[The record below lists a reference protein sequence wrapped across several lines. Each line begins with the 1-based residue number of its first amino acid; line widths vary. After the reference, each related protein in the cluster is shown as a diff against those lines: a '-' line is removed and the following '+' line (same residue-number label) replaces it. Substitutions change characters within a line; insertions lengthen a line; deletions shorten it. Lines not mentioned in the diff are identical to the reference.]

1 MKPSPAVQ
9 CPKCSVQNPPESHF
23 CNSCGHTISSISQA
37 PTATAESPAE
47 IAAAAA
53 PAPVGRL
60 ISSDSLPVGGF
71 TPGMVLAG
79 RYRIIGLIGRG
90 GMGEVYRADDLKL
103 GQPVALKFL
112 PKQLADD
119 AVRRE
124 RLFAEV
130 RIARQVSHP
139 NICRVYDI
147 AELEGRHFLTME
159 YIDGE
164 DLASLLK
171 RIGNLH
177 GAKALDVAR
186 QLCAGLAAA
195 HDKGVLHRDLK
206 PANVMIDGR
215 GRVRIT
221 DFGLAVAE
229 EEEPADKDVSG
240 TPPYMAPEQF
250 AGKGASV
257 RSDIYAL
264 GLIFYEVFT
273 GRRAFDAKTLAE
285 LRSKK
290 ETSSPIAPSEIARDI
305 DPIVERVILRCVEK
319 DPRQRPAS
327 AAQVAAALPG
337 GDPLAAAIA
346 AGETPSPEMV
356 AASGSTEGLK
366 PWIAWLCLACIILG
380 IGTVLMWRTQFHILH
395 RAPIERSP
403 EVLEQTARDI
413 LRDIGYPDPPADKA
427 YNFFSA
433 DRFLDYVEKNN
444 KSKDRRQE
452 IPALAIQFWYRQS
465 PGILF
470 TSYPLSTGVTTT
482 DPSFTAGGESIVWMD
497 SRGHLT
503 GLRVIPNNDGKMSG
517 EVSLPD
523 WSRLF
528 KAAGLDPAKFTAAQ
542 PELNPSVYADTR
554 AAWTGT
560 LPGFPGTTIRIE
572 AAACQGKP
580 VSWRM
585 IFPEYDNYSTATLP
599 SDRAQPRTRP
609 GGEAIATFFILLAA
623 LPIFFARRNLRM
635 GRGDRRGATRLALFI
650 FLLLAVRWVFGA
662 HHVVSYNEFF
672 LFIFSASW
680 WLLVTGWLWLIYI
693 ALEPFARRRWP
704 ATLVSWNRLLA
715 GDHRDPLV
723 GRDLLIGCTS
733 AAAFAALIILIQRF
747 QNMLGA
753 TQAPF
758 TTALS
763 LMPGFS
769 SIFAA
774 ILQFIAMSIFVGLA
788 AAFLVFVLQVLLKR
802 TWAVGIVLILLLS
815 LFTLSETPSLIA
827 VIATA
832 LTSGLIVYLLYLLL
846 RYGLLALI
854 ACLLFFLIILNFPF
868 TTQLSAWYS
877 GVGLTGLAL
886 LLAFALY
893 AFHTSLASIP
903 TEGSRANK
911 IGQNLRFGVG
921 KTLV

>member
-1 MKPSPAVQ
+1 MV
-9 CPKCSVQNPPESHF
+9 CP
-23 CNSCGHTISSISQA
+23 SCGGELSAAHRFCQFCGAPVSSLSQA
-37 PTATAESPAE
+37 PTAEVCNEPAQ
-47 IAAAAA
+47 IPVAAPAAI

-60 ISSDSLPVGGF
+60 ISSDSVPVGGF
-71 TPGMVLAG
+71 TPGMVLTG

-112 PKQLADD
+112 PKALADD
-119 AVRRE
+119 SVRRE

-139 NICRVYDI
+139 NITRVYDI
-147 AELEGRHFLTME
+147 SEFEGRHFLTME

-171 RIGNLH
+171 RIGSLH

-221 DFGLAVAE
+221 DFGLAVASGE
-229 EEEPADKDVSG
+229 DVAEGDVSG

-250 AGKGASV
+250 AGKGASI
-257 RSDIYAL
+257 RSDIHAL

-273 GRRAFDAKTLAE
+273 GRRAFEAQTLAE

-305 DPIVERVILRCVEK
+305 DPIVERVILRCIEK

-356 AASGSTEGLK
+356 AASGSAVGLK
-366 PWIAWLCLACIILG
+366 PWIAWVCLGCIILG
-380 IGTVLMWRTQFHILH
+380 IGTVLMWRSQFHILH
-395 RAPIERSP
+395 RVPIERPP
-403 EVLEQTARDI
+403 EVLAQTARDI

-427 YNFFSA
+427 YDFFSV
-433 DRFLDYVEKNN
+433 DRYLDYVEKND
-444 KSKDRRQE
+444 KSRDRYKK

-470 TSYPLSTGVTTT
+470 TSYPLTTGVTPS
-482 DPSFTAGGESIVWMD
+482 DPSFTASGESIVWLD

-503 GLRVIPNNDGKMSG
+503 GLRVIPHEKVELSG
-517 EVSLPD
+517 EVPLPD

-528 KAAGLDPAKFTAAQ
+528 QAAGLDPAEFTPAQ
-542 PELNPSVYADTR
+542 PELNPFVYADTR

-560 LPGFPGTTIRIE
+560 LPGFSGTTVRIE

-585 IFPEYDNYSTATLP
+585 IVPEWDNYSTATLSTDRVP
-599 SDRAQPRTRP
+599 SKT
-609 GGEAIATFFILLAA
+609 GGELITAAIFIFTLVLLAVG
-623 LPIFFARRNLRM
+623 PVFFARRNLRM
-635 GRGDRRGATRLALFI
+635 GRGDRRGATRLAFFI
-650 FLLLAVRWVFGA
+650 FLLLGVTWVFGA
-662 HHVVSYNEFF
+662 HHVASYNEFY
-672 LFIFSASW
+672 LFIFSVSM
-680 WLLVTGWLWLIYI
+680 WLLGAGWLWLIYI

-704 ATLVSWNRLLA
+704 AKLVSWNRLLA

-723 GRDLLIGCTS
+723 GRDLLIGCTY
-733 AAAFAALIILIQRF
+733 AAALAALMILIQLF
-747 QNMLGA
+747 QDMLGA
-753 TQAPF
+753 TPASS
-758 TTALS
+758 TIALS
-763 LMPGFS
+763 LFSGFP

-774 ILQFIAMSIFVGLA
+774 LFRFIVMSIFIGLA
-788 AAFLVFVLQVLLKR
+788 AAFLIFMLQVLLKR
-802 TWAVGIVLILLLS
+802 TWAVVIVLTLLLS
-815 LFTLSETPSLIA
+815 SLIIPTSSFIA
-827 VIATA
+827 VISMA
-832 LTSGLIVYLLYLLL
+832 LSVGLTVFLFL

-854 ACLLFFLIILNFPF
+854 SSLLFSLILLSFPI

-877 GVGLTGLAL
+877 GIGLTGLAL
-886 LLAFALY
+886 LFAFALY
-893 AFHTSLASIP
+893 AFHTSLGGQPLFGRASL
-903 TEGSRANK
+903 ED
-911 IGQNLRFGVG
+911 
-921 KTLV
+921 